1 MKLVWCVLSYLVGSS
16 VILWSKAHQ
25 PKCAQLSL
33 LSSPLYTSQM
43 ESAALNPASYC
54 TQGNQGHKLRA
65 PQETQRSVLAGKRRE
80 ADLALG
86 FHLPPLPRLSLVTL
100 TSPSPAL
107 TVPAAPWMVPTHL
120 KRLSDS
126 GKAEIPLSP
135 DIWGGNTTHARL
147 EEFALGGPVSEPV
160 PLNLTF

>member
-1 MKLVWCVLSYLVGSS
+1 MKMMFQFRKQKRWKQKQLLFPACPGQEASS
-16 VILWSKAHQ
+16 RVELQAGIMVSSHQ
-25 PKCAQLSL
+25 A
-33 LSSPLYTSQM
+33 
-43 ESAALNPASYC
+43 
-54 TQGNQGHKLRA
+54 QGHKLRA